1 MRIERVDDTTVK
13 LFITYS
19 DIEAR
24 GFSRE
29 DLWTNRKRGEE
40 FFWSMMDEINEEE
53 DDATDQFDEQV
64 QELLAQ
70 TLEGEDQLE
79 ELFEQR
85 TKEKEAQGSKRQKS
99 SARKNTRTIIVKFN
113 DLEDVINYAYHS
125 NPITTEFEDLLYMV
139 DGTYYYAVH
148 FDSHVDQEVI
158 NDSYSQLLEFAYPTD
173 RTEVYLNDYAKIIM
187 SHNVTAQV
195 RRYFPETAE

>member
-1 MRIERVDDTTVK
+1 M
-13 LFITYS
+13 
-19 DIEAR
+19 
-24 GFSRE
+24 
-29 DLWTNRKRGEE
+29 
-40 FFWSMMDEINEEE
+40 
-53 DDATDQFDEQV
+53 
-64 QELLAQ
+64 
-70 TLEGEDQLE
+70 
-79 ELFEQR
+79 
-85 TKEKEAQGSKRQKS
+85 
-99 SARKNTRTIIVKFN
+99 KFN

-139 DGTYYYAVH
+139 DGTYYYAVY

-195 RRYFPETAE
+195 RRYFPETTE